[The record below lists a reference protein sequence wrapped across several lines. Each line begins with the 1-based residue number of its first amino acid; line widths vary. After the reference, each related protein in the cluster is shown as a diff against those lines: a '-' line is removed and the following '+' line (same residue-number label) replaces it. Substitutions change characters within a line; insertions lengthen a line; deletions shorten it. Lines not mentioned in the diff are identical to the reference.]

1 MRKTNNI
8 YILISCSILFFS
20 CSSVTEQSKK
30 SNTDMMPTYD
40 DYKQQL
46 DNLNKQFLVQNRR
59 VDSIFTEINFL
70 NNNQYELLVKLNNKI
85 AYLDKVVTNHDS
97 LYSSILIELSSLED
111 NIISLGH
118 SYNEIAQIKSNDK
131 IEEIPIISSVEFRE
145 KYIESLEAYQ
155 NANWDI
161 SMEGFVYLL
170 MLNND
175 SDLADNCQYWIAE
188 IFYKKKKYHQA
199 IIEFEKVKD
208 EFPGSDKI
216 DDSIYQLANC
226 YLKLGNK
233 EQAEKYLLSLISEY
247 QDSEYVKKANYLLE
261 R

>member
-20 CSSVTEQSKK
+20 CSSIAEQSKK
-30 SNTDMMPTYD
+30 SNTDIPSIDNKYN
-40 DYKQQL
+40 QQL
-46 DNLNKQFLVQNRR
+46 DNLNKQFIVENRR
-59 VDSIFTEINFL
+59 VDSILTEMNFL

-85 AYLDKVVTNHDS
+85 NYLDKVVMIHDS
-97 LYSSILIELSSLED
+97 LYSSVIVELSSLED
-111 NIISLGH
+111 KIVSL
-118 SYNEIAQIKSNDK
+118 SQTYNEIAKIKSNDK

-155 NANWDI
+155 NGNWDI
-161 SMEGFVYLL
+161 SMEGFSYLL
-170 MLNND
+170 MLNDD
-175 SDLADNCQYWIAE
+175 SDLADNCQYWVAE

-199 IIEFEKVKD
+199 IIEFEKVKN
-208 EFPGSDKI
+208 EFQNSDKI

-233 EQAEKYLLSLISEY
+233 EQAEEYLLSLISEY